1 MGFQR
6 RMRKI
11 LAVLIIVVFFCFCNR
26 KEAVVQDNVVDD
38 VVVIF
43 DNWLNAMRE
52 DSGAMTDS
60 YRILDLDTPF
70 IKELQLRAIPRYL
83 IIDASGQ
90 LVDVDADRPSSKGI
104 AQTLSALL

>member
-1 MGFQR
+1 
-6 RMRKI
+6 MRKI
-11 LAVLIIVVFFCFCNR
+11 LAVLIIVGFFCFCNR
-26 KEAVVQDNVVDD
+26 KDAFVQDNVVDN

-43 DNWLNAMRE
+43 DTWLNAMRE
-52 DSGAMTDS
+52 DSESMADS
-60 YRILDLDTPF
+60 YRILDLDAPF

-90 LVDVDADRPSSKGI
+90 LVDVDAERPSSKGI